1 MKKYRFSFPKSAF
14 VLFCMVI
21 LASVAGIVFAA
32 LRLAEV
38 GGYLSLYPAIDIMS
52 IVLFVLFVAFIA
64 GNLFLS
70 YYAFSSEEFIAVRL
84 FSRKRVARDTICK
97 FVLDEESS
105 VAALYFVDP
114 AAPETLSFVTLY
126 LKKADVDRFIAD
138 LRAFRSDI
146 AVEIVHIKKD
156 EKE

>member
-84 FSRKRVARDTICK
+84 FSRKRVARDAICK

-146 AVEIVHIKKD
+146 AVEIVPIKKD